1 MEKAKNIIAIGE
13 IDHFQLGKI
22 SRNGEEEGK
31 MEKDFLRVVWDG
43 IIMHCLHMLVTTK
56 DIRDKLKKNGKENL
70 QNTV

>member
-31 MEKDFLRVVWDG
+31 MEKDFLRVV
-43 IIMHCLHMLVTTK
+43 
-56 DIRDKLKKNGKENL
+56 
-70 QNTV
+70 